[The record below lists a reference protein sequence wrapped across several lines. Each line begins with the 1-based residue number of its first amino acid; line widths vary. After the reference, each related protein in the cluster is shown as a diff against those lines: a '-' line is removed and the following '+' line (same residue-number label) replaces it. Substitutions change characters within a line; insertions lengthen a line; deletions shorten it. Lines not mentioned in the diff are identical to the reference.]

1 MGVTGERFS
10 AAYAAAF
17 RQYLAGGAERSLETA
32 YELGRQAVAER
43 LSLMELA
50 EAHHAALS
58 ASLAERGANGVTT
71 AAADFFRESV
81 ATFEIAARAF
91 QGAQETVRLEQSVAA
106 TQEALADAAVA
117 LNERLEPP
125 HILRVAAEH
134 ARAITGARTA
144 VAEMQLEG
152 ASEPVRIVAGDPD
165 PAGEAVTATVVAR
178 DEHAPAG
185 RLAVYGA
192 TAGDRTGPIVI
203 QLASMASSA
212 IEKAQRYQRERYVAE
227 TLQRSLLPVA
237 LPELPGLDAAAAY
250 WPAADGV
257 QVGGDFYDVF
267 RTTAGEWAVVIGDV
281 CGKGPEAASLTALA
295 RYTVRAA
302 SLHERSPGA
311 VLRLL
316 NAAMLEQRTD
326 DRFATVLC
334 AFVRP
339 GKDGTDVVVASGGH
353 PLPLVV
359 RAGGQVEQLG
369 GRGMLL
375 GVVPDPEVPDHRA
388 RLHRGDLLLLY
399 TDGAIEV
406 REGGPHVVFGGEELR
421 AVLRECRGA
430 GATQTLE
437 AIREALHGAAAGSLR
452 DDVALLALHVRD

>member
-32 YELGRQAVAER
+32 YELGRIAVAER

-50 EAHHAALS
+50 EAHHSALS
-58 ASLAERGANGVTT
+58 ASLAERGENGVTV

-106 TQEALADAAVA
+106 TQQALADAAVA

-125 HILRVAAEH
+125 HILRVAADH
-134 ARAITGARTA
+134 ARSITGARTA
-144 VAEMQLEG
+144 IAEMELE
-152 ASEPVRIVAGDPD
+152 AAAAPVRSVAGEPEVAGDP
-165 PAGEAVTATVVAR
+165 VAAPIAAHN
-178 DEHAPAG
+178 HAADG
-185 RLAVYGA
+185 CLAVYGT
-192 TAGDRTGPIVI
+192 TAGDRTGPIVVQI
-203 QLASMASSA
+203 ASMASSA

-250 WPAADGV
+250 WPGADGV

-302 SLHERSPGA
+302 SLHERSPRE

-339 GKDGTDVVVASGGH
+339 SAGGAELVLASGGH

-359 RAGGQVEQLG
+359 RADGRVETLG

-375 GVVPDPEVPDHRA
+375 GVVPDPKVPDHEA

-406 REGGPHVVFGGEELR
+406 RRDGPRVVFGGEELR
-421 AVLRECRGA
+421 AVLRDCAGA
-430 GATQTLE
+430 GAGATLE
-437 AIREALHGAAAGSLR
+437 AIREALHGAAAGPLR
-452 DDVALLALHVRD
+452 DDVALLALHARV